1 VYACMCVLTPAT
13 QPLQGAG
20 SNGVCTLQSGIAQ
33 GLLFLLVC
41 CVCCVV
47 CARVSCMCLCDY
59 IQVGLRVC
67 LVAWPKASASTC
79 ESCTC
84 LCQHVNMCVF
94 AHVRACHIHMSYTY
108 VCLRMYEHVIYIN
121 HTHVCL
127 RMYEFVIYICH
138 IHILRMYKACHI
150 HVSYTYVCLRM
161 YEHVIYIYHI
171 HMCVCACTS
180 MSTCVCLR
188 MYEHVIYS
196 V

>member
-1 VYACMCVLTPAT
+1 MYACMCVLTPAT

-108 VCLRMYEHVIYIN
+108 VCLRMYE
-121 HTHVCL
+121 
-127 RMYEFVIYICH
+127 FVMYICH